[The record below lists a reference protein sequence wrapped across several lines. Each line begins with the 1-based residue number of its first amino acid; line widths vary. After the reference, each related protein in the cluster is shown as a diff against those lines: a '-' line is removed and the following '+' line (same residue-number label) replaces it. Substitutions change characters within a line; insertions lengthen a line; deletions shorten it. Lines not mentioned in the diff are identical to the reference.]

1 MNYENLDKFMN
12 FLKENVKLVRVGV
25 VFRALKHDK
34 RFKQFIGVRK
44 LRKSA
49 IYNYSNNGIIIGK
62 GKAIIYDPN
71 EIRKLADEFFKVLV
85 RS

>member
-1 MNYENLDKFMN
+1 MN

-25 VFRALKHDK
+25 VFDALKHDK
-34 RFKQFIGVRK
+34 RFKEFVGVKK

-49 IYNYSNNGIIIGK
+49 IYNYSRRGIIIGK
-62 GKAIIYDPN
+62 GSAVIYDP
-71 EIRKLADEFFKVLV
+71 EEVRRLTDEFFKVFL